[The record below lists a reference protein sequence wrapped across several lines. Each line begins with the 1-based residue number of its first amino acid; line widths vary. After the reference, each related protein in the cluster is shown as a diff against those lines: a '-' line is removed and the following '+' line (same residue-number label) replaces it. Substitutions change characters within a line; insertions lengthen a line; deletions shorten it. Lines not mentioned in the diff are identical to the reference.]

1 MTSKTISDAITNIST
16 CYIEKAVDYTVTKK
30 THKPVWL
37 KWAAMVACLCLVVA
51 AGIIVPKLIN
61 PTQDDI
67 TPPFVAEAAPMVY
80 VNDTLYKQAT
90 TQTSYTELKE
100 EFVYLGEIESEVI
113 NDQSI
118 TDGIPNKNFQANH
131 SIVGSEVYQYGDD
144 IVVEING
151 KYWLYERLE
160 DNLNETV
167 EFHGKLFNKADLSK
181 ETLEWL
187 DWYNTL
193 TPEEQLSIS
202 YVPHELYSYDSSGT
216 AETIADE

>member
-1 MTSKTISDAITNIST
+1 
-16 CYIEKAVDYTVTKK
+16 
-30 THKPVWL
+30 
-37 KWAAMVACLCLVVA
+37 MVA
-51 AGIIVPKLIN
+51 
-61 PTQDDI
+61 D
-67 TPPFVAEAAPMVY
+67 AAPMVY
-80 VNDTLYKQAT
+80 VNDTLYKQST
-90 TQTSYTELKE
+90 SQTSYTELKE

-167 EFHGKLFNKADLSK
+167 EFHGELFNKADLSK

-187 DWYNTL
+187 ERYNAL
-193 TPEEQLSIS
+193 SSEEQLAIS
-202 YVPHELYSYDSSGT
+202 YVPYELYSYENTDSEANADNYILFHGKEFNKADLS
-216 AETIADE
+216 AETLEWLERYNELSETEQLAISSIPSDLYELCGYGEGENTEVSAPTE